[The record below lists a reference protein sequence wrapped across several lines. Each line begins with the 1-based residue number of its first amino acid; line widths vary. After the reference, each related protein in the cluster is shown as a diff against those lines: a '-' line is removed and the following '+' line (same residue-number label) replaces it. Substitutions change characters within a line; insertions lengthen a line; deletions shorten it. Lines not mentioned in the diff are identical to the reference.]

1 MSEGIAFVGGVS
13 VAGLAALILLKGTVT
28 PSQQPN
34 FPVTPQI
41 PTVES
46 PQAAQQPLPYP
57 PNYGQQPVADPNQA
71 LQLEQMQM
79 QMELEKLEAD
89 NQQLMLQNQ
98 QLQLQL
104 ESFTAQQQ
112 WNLAQQQNQQEVAAL
127 PAAGQ
132 NSQSESPIVWAVG
145 GALLTV
151 CGGVVTAGIV
161 SLFSAPKQR
170 QSKSTPRT
178 VNVIHPYNHGQ
189 IPHVGSMRHTE
200 FLPMSRAGMRRVE
213 AEYDELH

>member
-1 MSEGIAFVGGVS
+1 MSEGIAFVGGIS
-13 VAGLAALILLKGTVT
+13 IAGLAALILLKGTVT

-34 FPVTPQI
+34 FPVTPQV

-46 PQAAQQPLPYP
+46 LPTVQQPLPYP
-57 PNYGQQPVADPNQA
+57 PNYGQQPIADPNQA

-79 QMELEKLEAD
+79 QMEIEKLEAD

-151 CGGVVTAGIV
+151 CGGVVTAVEFDDFELGSRRLKNSKVGDNGVYHIH
-161 SLFSAPKQR
+161 AR
-170 QSKSTPRT
+170 QWQFAT
-178 VNVIHPYNHGQ
+178 
-189 IPHVGSMRHTE
+189 
-200 FLPMSRAGMRRVE
+200 L
-213 AEYDELH
+213 